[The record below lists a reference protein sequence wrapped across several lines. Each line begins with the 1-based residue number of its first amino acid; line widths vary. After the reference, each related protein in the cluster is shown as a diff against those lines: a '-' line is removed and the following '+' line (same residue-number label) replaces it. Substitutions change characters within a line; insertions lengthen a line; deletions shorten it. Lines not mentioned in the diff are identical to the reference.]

1 MAKVDI
7 HNTLASDRAGNFTV
21 PDTPVS
27 MQVNYANSVDRAL
40 GIYPSSVEVAPKLV
54 NELADAVLSV
64 GAPKSNNSG
73 KTLQESSQSVSGT
86 SAPVASQVSAGTQ
99 VQDLDYLN
107 RLIEISQANTAK
119 EQEFAREQM
128 AWQEAQN
135 AKAMDFNA
143 EQAQINRDWQEM
155 MSNTAHQREV
165 ADMLKAGIN
174 PVLSVSGGNGA
185 TVTSGATASGV
196 TSAGSKGSVDT
207 GVTNALASM
216 FGALINAQTMEN
228 VARISANSATA
239 VAGINAGSAM
249 AVQNARAEQER
260 FIYQNYPQ
268 NVYSLASSLLNPDN
282 SNSTISRLLND
293 PGEISSKSSGRSFT
307 GNMKKN

>member
-7 HNTLASDRAGNFTV
+7 HDTWQADQAGNFTV
-21 PDTPVS
+21 PDHPVE
-27 MQVNYANSVDRAL
+27 MKVNYANPINAAL
-40 GIYPSSVEVAPKLV
+40 GIYPTSVEVAPKLV

-73 KTLQESSQSVSGT
+73 KTVQESSQSVSGT
-86 SAPVASQVSAGTQ
+86 SAPVASQFSAGTQ
-99 VQDLDYLN
+99 EQDFLKQ
-107 RLIEISQANTAK
+107 LIEISQANTAK

-239 VAGINAGSAM
+239 VAGINASSAM
-249 AVQNARAEQER
+249 AVQNSRNEQER
-260 FIYQNYPQ
+260 FIYQNYPNNIYQ
-268 NVYSLASSLLNPDN
+268 VANSVLNNDTTKSWFKNPTSSL
-282 SNSTISRLLND
+282 
-293 PGEISSKSSGRSFT
+293 SSVADKIVSLF
-307 GNMKKN
+307 KK